1 MNFEVEEWLQK
12 IVAVKHESG
21 ISRLLQQLRWSA
33 EIESFL
39 RRLETN
45 LRALVSSH
53 HINTAY
59 NCQLIIPQQETLMG
73 FFFPQVQSICSEHT
87 LKVRSC

>member
-1 MNFEVEEWLQK
+1 MNFEVEEWLRK
-12 IVAVKHESG
+12 IVAVKYEGG
-21 ISRLLQQLRWSA
+21 ISRLLQQLRWST

-53 HINTAY
+53 RKILVINKFLSKSPIVLKCHQFFSTNAK
-59 NCQLIIPQQETLMG
+59 QL
-73 FFFPQVQSICSEHT
+73 V
-87 LKVRSC
+87 

>member
-1 MNFEVEEWLQK
+1 MNFGVEEWLQK

-59 NCQLIIPQQETLMG
+59 NCQLVNVKKFHNRIP
-73 FFFPQVQSICSEHT
+73 
-87 LKVRSC
+87 KVRLYIEQTRNRNT

>member
-59 NCQLIIPQQETLMG
+59 NWQLVNVIPQQD
-73 FFFPQVQSICSEHT
+73 PQGVF
-87 LKVRSC
+87 VY

>member
-12 IVAVKHESG
+12 IVAVKYESG

-33 EIESFL
+33 DIESFL

-45 LRALVSSH
+45 LKAFVSSY
-53 HINTAY
+53 HIKTEKE
-59 NCQLIIPQQETLMG
+59 L
-73 FFFPQVQSICSEHT
+73 SIN
-87 LKVRSC
+87 